1 LVNQFMERYR
11 TEERRNVRSS
21 EVSSLV
27 IESLVLK
34 KKRECEMEK
43 EESLVLKKRECEM
56 GEEEGSTHER
66 L

>member
-1 LVNQFMERYR
+1 
-11 TEERRNVRSS
+11 
-21 EVSSLV
+21 V

-34 KKRECEMEK
+34 KRECEME
-43 EESLVLKKRECEM
+43 EEEECLVLKKKRECEM